1 MPVRDR
7 LRSNP
12 SIGSGQGIQNPRG
25 VELLCRRSPV
35 PVVLDAGIGTAS
47 DAALALELGCAA
59 VRLNTAV
66 AKSRD
71 LVRMARAMRSAVEAG
86 FAARQAG
93 RIPRRDYAEPS
104 SPELVGLIGG

>member
-1 MPVRDR
+1 MSRASSSTSAKPRVAVIGGGAIG
-7 LRSNP
+7 L
-12 SIGSGQGIQNPRG
+12 SIGWR
-25 VELLCRRSPV
+25 
-35 PVVLDAGIGTAS
+35 
-47 DAALALELGCAA
+47 LACAA
-59 VRLNTAV
+59 VLLNTAV

-71 LVRMARAMRSAVEAG
+71 LVRMARAMRAAVEAG